1 MTEKV
6 VKTKY
11 AIITYRSDGIIH
23 LHYLD
28 HLLVLEESKEVFK
41 VIRENSPW
49 NISPLYISGETFSG
63 MDKESK
69 IFFASEEVLKHCSSV
84 AVLVRNIGQ
93 RILTNFYFRLVKTET
108 PTRFFSSEAEAI
120 KWSLN
125 YTDVNV
131 SEKENSN

>member
-11 AIITYRSDGIIH
+11 ATITYRSDGIIH

-28 HLLVLEESKEVFK
+28 HLLVLEESKELFMT
-41 VIRENSPW
+41 IRENSPW
-49 NISPLYISGETFSG
+49 NVCPLYINGETFSG
-63 MDKESK
+63 MDIESK
-69 IFFASEEVLKHCSSV
+69 AFFASEEVLKHCSSV

-93 RILTNFYFRLVKTET
+93 KILTNFYFKLIKSKI

-125 YTDVNV
+125 Y
-131 SEKENSN
+131 KEIKAKIN

>member
-1 MTEKV
+1 MIEKV

-11 AIITYRSDGIIH
+11 ATITYRSDGIIH
-23 LHYLD
+23 VHFLD
-28 HLLVLEESKEVFK
+28 HLLILEESKEIFK

-49 NISPLYISGETFSG
+49 DICPLYISGETFSG

-69 IFFASEEVLKHCSSV
+69 AFFASEEVLKHCSSV

-93 RILTNFYFRLVKTET
+93 KILTNFYFKLIKSKT
-108 PTRFFSSEAEAI
+108 PTRFFSAESEAI

-125 YTDVNV
+125 YKDVIL
-131 SEKENSN
+131 SEREN